1 MALKK
6 FDKGQVVAVKYE
18 DGNFYKA
25 VVQTYYKDGRA
36 KVKFDMDGE
45 EGTYPNKDVFDFK
58 TWDKRQKEKKAKE
71 KAAAPTKKEEQEK
84 LDTKESTFSDDD
96 DFKIEGL
103 SEEIDNDLKGV
114 LDGKEVAEEA
124 IFTEEAPAT
133 KESVDSIFDDSSE
146 GSPFETEPTPDLL
159 VGKNAKEI
167 AALVMENSWHK
178 KYKLGLVVTDTS
190 DEMADKIRKVV
201 PEEEWNP
208 NGAAVQGKEEES
220 IFDTSETDGADFS
233 FGTEAPV
240 KTKVPLGQE
249 VDSAGKVEQPAGVAD
264 KWFVAGDDEDARFAS
279 LRAGTPRF
287 WLERGKKVG
296 IILITPKA
304 GTFKEHR
311 IRINGQTR
319 YVTCLGAGGGRCPLC
334 EDKKR
339 AYVAKAFFIVDTTT
353 YYSKKYKKN
362 MKNQIR
368 FCVFKSNQYEI
379 LMKYINEYF
388 DGAPPETFRGL
399 QLVVERTNEDT
410 APQSGNVFHIKGVT
424 TNDIFKGDYDKT
436 MEDVRK
442 EVAPYEF
449 ALLQSKVPEIEDEPD
464 FDNK

>member
-36 KVKFDMDGE
+36 KVKFDMDE
-45 EGTYPNKDVFDFK
+45 EVGTYPNKDVFDFK
-58 TWDKRQKEKKAKE
+58 TWNKKRKEKKKKE
-71 KAAAPTKKEEQEK
+71 GETTVTKKEEKEK
-84 LDTKESTFSDDD
+84 LDATASSINDDD
-96 DFKIEGL
+96 YFKIEGL
-103 SEEIDNDLKGV
+103 SEELDNDLKGV
-114 LDGKEVAEEA
+114 LESKETAEEA
-124 IFTEEAPAT
+124 IFTDTEEKSAP
-133 KESVDSIFDDSSE
+133 KESADSIFDDGSE
-146 GSPFETEPTPDLL
+146 DSPFETEPTPDLL

-167 AALVMENSWHK
+167 AKLIMDNDWHR
-178 KYKLGLVVTDTS
+178 KYKLGLQRTDTS

-201 PEEEWNP
+201 PEGEWNP
-208 NGAAVQGKEEES
+208 NGASGGEGES

-233 FGTEAPV
+233 FATEAPV
-240 KTKVPLGQE
+240 KEKVPLGQE
-249 VDSAGKVEQPAGVAD
+249 EGEQVGRVSQPVDITS
-264 KWFVAGDDEDARFAS
+264 KWFAEGDDEDARFAS

-296 IILITPKA
+296 IILITPRA

-319 YVTCLGAGGGRCPLC
+319 FVTCLGAGGGRCPLC

-353 YYSKKYKKN
+353 YWSKKHKKN

-388 DGAPPETFRGL
+388 DGSPPESFRGL

-410 APQSGNVFHIKGVT
+410 APQSGNVFHIM
-424 TNDIFKGDYDKT
+424 NDIFKGDYDKT
-436 MEDVRK
+436 MDDVKK
-442 EVAPYEF
+442 EVAPYDF